1 MLAYVVGVMMLV
13 QAPQGA
19 GPPGT
24 TNPCVSCHQGL
35 AAPQAAAHSFA
46 EWRAS
51 AHAATVTCDR
61 CHGGDTTAT
70 EEGAAHRDVYP
81 ASDYRSMV
89 YPTRVP
95 ATCGACHQQELGFYI
110 GSRHAGLLQ
119 ARQGPSCVTC
129 HGSMAVHV
137 LTAATLDTACAACH
151 RAGGT
156 ALAATI
162 DTARTVLTRMHQ
174 LDSARQAAEVAAAQ
188 LTNARARARAAGR
201 VREARDLLTRA
212 HQGWHAFDLGM
223 MQGLL
228 IRADSLLAPSVRR
241 E

>member
-1 MLAYVVGVMMLV
+1 MLAYVVGVLMLA

-19 GPPGT
+19 GPAGA
-24 TNPCVSCHQGL
+24 TNPCVTCHQGL

-46 EWRAS
+46 AWRAS

-70 EEGAAHRDVYP
+70 EEQAAHRDVYP

-95 ATCGACHQQELGFYI
+95 ATCGACHQQELGFFI
-110 GSRHAGLLQ
+110 AGRLR
-119 ARQGPSCVTC
+119 AGQGPSCVTC
-129 HGSMAVHV
+129 HGSMAVHI
-137 LTAATLDTACAACH
+137 LTPAALDTACGACH

-156 ALAATI
+156 APAATI
-162 DTARTVLTRMHQ
+162 DTARALLTRMHQ
-174 LDSARQAAEVAAAQ
+174 LDSTQQAAEAAVAQ
-188 LTNARARARAAGR
+188 LTSARARERAQRR
-201 VREARDLLTRA
+201 VQQARDLLTRA

-223 MQGLL
+223 MRGLL
-228 IRADSLLAPSVRR
+228 ARADSLLALSVRR